1 MSNRLSRFAEGVME
15 ASWLLALIVAPLFFN
30 IYSSRV
36 FEPDKITLVRSLAGV
51 ALAAWLV
58 KLIAEDG
65 LRSWNWRAFWRIP
78 LVAPV
83 LAFVVVYAVATALS
97 ITAPVS
103 LFGSYQRLQGTYSTF
118 SYLVLFA
125 VIAGNLR
132 RREQVERIFTTVIVT
147 SIPISLYGILQR
159 YQLDPLPWG
168 GDTVNRVTGHMGNA
182 IFIGAYLIMAATLTL
197 SRIVTSLRSINKEPD
212 QTPVNVLRAAFYIF
226 ALVIN
231 AVALFFTVSRGPQ
244 LGLLAGLFFFF
255 ILLALHYRVRWL
267 VLSTMGLGVA
277 AAAFLIVL
285 NLPNS
290 PLEPLKQVPGI
301 SRLGDMLSEIQGGT
315 GTGQVRVLIWE
326 GVVNMMTS
334 GKTLTFPDGSPDPW
348 ASLRPFIGYGPEAL
362 YVAFNPFY
370 PPELGQ
376 LEARNASPDRSHNE
390 TFDAIAFTGLIGL
403 AVYLVMFV
411 AVFYYALKWLG
422 LITTPARRNIF
433 LLMVLGAGALGAY
446 GFVAWQ
452 GPALFGVGLPFGM
465 LLGLIGFLTLYA
477 LVPSAE
483 APRLESWQAV
493 ALIGLF
499 AGMVA
504 HFTEI
509 HFGIAIVSTRT
520 HFWVYVGVM
529 LALGYAMSQKTPAPA
544 AAETAPAQAETPSP
558 AQRRRLKTASGK
570 NAPAYT
576 GVDSLWWHVAASAGI
591 VTMALITL
599 GYNFI
604 TNPFRKTETFAI
616 LGESFT
622 FLPGPQRESP
632 WILILVLGTAVIGSF
647 LAFAEDSRLAG
658 RKWSWGNWLAALGLA
673 LGVGGFSWVLQASRL
688 AAVARVTPQSIEQ
701 LLGSVEN
708 VAGTLTQYYVVLFVV
723 GLVWAWTLTTHL
735 PVAARGRFNNTPAAW
750 VGYLGLPL
758 AALFA
763 AVNLNLQVIQADII
777 YKTAVQFDDQ
787 GQPQVAIPLFNRV
800 LELAPAQDF
809 YYLFLGRAYLNA
821 SNQVQTSAERDQIFA
836 TAETRL
842 KEARA
847 LNPLNTDHT
856 ANLARLNRQWAVVSA
871 TPEQRLDKA
880 RLSDAYYAVAT
891 QLSPQNAGIW
901 NEWGAL
907 KYQLLEDFA
916 GAEEKLLH
924 SAQLDDTFDQT
935 YQYLGDLYAWQAN
948 RESDPAARQSY
959 FDKSIA
965 AYQTGVERAKVRGG
979 AMLNIRLGLAT
990 VYVTTNQIQPAIQ
1003 QYEEIAK
1010 LNAGANQWQVLR
1022 ALAELYRQSGN
1033 LEQARNYGQQAL
1045 TAAPEAN
1052 KPEVQGWLNAFFP
1065 GENFSP
1071 TLPTP

>member
-36 FEPDKITLVRSLAGV
+36 FEPDKITLVRSLAGI

-65 LRSWNWRAFWRIP
+65 LRHWNWRAFWRIP
-78 LVAPV
+78 LVVPV
-83 LAFVVVYAVATALS
+83 LAFVVVYSLATALS
-97 ITAPVS
+97 ITSPVS

-132 RREQVERIFTTVIVT
+132 RQEQVERIITTVIVT
-147 SIPISLYGILQR
+147 SLPISLYAILQR

-168 GDTVNRVTGHMGNA
+168 GDTVSRVTGHMGNA
-182 IFIGAYLIMAATLTL
+182 IFIGAYLIMAATVNLG
-197 SRIVTSLRSINKEPD
+197 RVVTSLRAIMKEPE

-226 ALVIN
+226 ILVVN

-244 LGLLAGLFFFF
+244 LGLMAGLFFFF

-267 VLSTMGLGVA
+267 VLSTMGLGVV
-277 AAAFLIVL
+277 AAAFIITI
-285 NLPNS
+285 NLPNG
-290 PLEPLKQVPGI
+290 PLEPLKQQVPGLA
-301 SRLGDMLSEIQGGT
+301 RLGDMLNEIEGGS

-326 GVVNMMTS
+326 GVVDMMTS

-348 ASLRPFIGYGPEAL
+348 ASLRPWLGYGPEAL

-390 TFDAIAFTGLIGL
+390 TFDAIAFSGLIGL
-403 AVYLVMFV
+403 VVYLVMFV

-422 LITTPARRNIF
+422 MITTPARRNIF

-477 LVPSAE
+477 LIPTNTE
-483 APRLESWQAV
+483 APRLESWKAV

-520 HFWVYVGVM
+520 HFWVYTGVM
-529 LALGYAMSQKTPAPA
+529 LAVGYAMTQGATTTAPA
-544 AAETAPAQAETPSP
+544 APAEAEAPATP
-558 AQRRRLKTASGK
+558 ARRRPKATSAK
-570 NAPAYT
+570 FAPTYT
-576 GVDSLWWHVAASAGI
+576 GVDSVWWHIAASAGV
-591 VTMALITL
+591 VTMVLITL

-604 TNPFRKTETFAI
+604 TNPFRKTETFTI
-616 LGESFT
+616 LSESFT
-622 FLPGPQRESP
+622 LLPGPQRESL
-632 WILILVLGTAVIGSF
+632 WVLWLILGTALVGSF
-647 LAFAEDSRLAG
+647 LAFAEENRLTT
-658 RKWSWGNWLAALGLA
+658 RPWNWGNWAATLGIALAASA
-673 LGVGGFSWVLQASRL
+673 LYWVLQASRL

-708 VAGTLTQYYVVLFVV
+708 VAGTLSQYYVVIFLF
-723 GLVWAWTLTTHL
+723 GLVWAWTLTAHL
-735 PVAARGRFNNTPAAW
+735 PVAARTRFNSAPVAW
-750 VGYLGLPL
+750 VGYLGLPI

-800 LELAPAQDF
+800 LQLAPAQDF

-821 SNQVQTSAERDQIFA
+821 SNQVQTAEERDQIFA
-836 TAETRL
+836 TAESRL
-842 KEARA
+842 KDARG

-856 ANLARLNRQWAVVSA
+856 ANLARLNRQWAVVSP
-871 TPEQRLDKA
+871 TPEQQQEKA
-880 RLSDAYYAVAT
+880 RLADEYYAVAT

-907 KYQLLEDFA
+907 KYQLLNDFA
-916 GAEEKLLH
+916 GAEEKLKH
-924 SAQLDDTFDQT
+924 SAELDDTFDQT

-948 RESDPAARQSY
+948 RETDPAARQGY
-959 FDKSIA
+959 FDQSIA
-965 AYQTGVERAKVRGG
+965 AYQSGVERAKVRGS

-1003 QYEEIAK
+1003 EYEEIAR

-1022 ALAELYRQSGN
+1022 ALAELYRQNGD
-1033 LEQARNYGQQAL
+1033 LDQARNYGQQAL
-1045 TAAPEAN
+1045 AAAPEAN
-1052 KPEVQGWLNAFFP
+1052 KPDMQSWLNAVFP
-1065 GENFSP
+1065 GEVFSP
-1071 TLPTP
+1071 TP